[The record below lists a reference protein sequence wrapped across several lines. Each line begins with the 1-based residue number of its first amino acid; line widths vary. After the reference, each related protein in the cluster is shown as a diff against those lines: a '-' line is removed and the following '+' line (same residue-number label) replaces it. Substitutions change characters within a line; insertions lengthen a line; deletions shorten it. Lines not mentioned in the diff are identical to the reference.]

1 MTALSG
7 SVQHLAAAVE
17 AFLWHSGFAQPGYC
31 EAGHTHN
38 TQCLLSCSDG
48 GNIIGRVYG
57 ATSAIKSEKVVFDT
71 AEHKL
76 EAIQRVMMT
85 PQADDFDFIRKR
97 MQELVKERHR
107 AYPGTVEPTSEN
119 DIVNRQILNHLKHI
133 RRRLPGENP
142 SS

>member
-1 MTALSG
+1 M
-7 SVQHLAAAVE
+7 
-17 AFLWHSGFAQPGYC
+17 
-31 EAGHTHN
+31 
-38 TQCLLSCSDG
+38 
-48 GNIIGRVYG
+48 
-57 ATSAIKSEKVVFDT
+57 FDA

-107 AYPGTVEPTSEN
+107 TDPGTVELTSEN
-119 DIVNRQILNHLKHI
+119 DNVNRQILNHLKHI